1 MDVRHLRLLRE
12 LADRGSVTAVAEA
25 THRTAS
31 AVSQQLRT
39 AQREFGMRL
48 VEPDGRGVRLTEA
61 GVLLAAGGAEVDAA
75 IAAVQA
81 RWDAYREEPGG
92 EVSIVV
98 FPSAAALLMPDVLA
112 DADDMGISVRVVDRD
127 PAESEFAGLTAD
139 FDIVIAHSLT
149 GPCLVATA
157 GMAVHELVTEPLDIA
172 MSASHP
178 LARRS
183 RLTPADVKDASWIG
197 VPEGYPFDLVLT
209 SIAQLVGH
217 QLTVRQRVRDNRVI
231 ESLVTAGDCLAVLPR
246 FTTRSGAGLVLR
258 EITGV
263 PARRYLS
270 AVMRP
275 DVANR
280 RAVQAVLESV
290 KRTAASVSLG
300 PVSNRTWPA

>member
-1 MDVRHLRLLRE
+1 MDVRHLQLLRE
-12 LADRGSVTAVAEA
+12 LADRGSVTAVAAA

-48 VEPDGRGVRLTEA
+48 VEPNGRGVKLTEA
-61 GVLLAAGGAEVDAA
+61 GALLAAGGVEVEAA
-75 IAAVQA
+75 IATVRA
-81 RWDAYREEPGG
+81 RWDAYREDPGG
-92 EVSIVV
+92 PVSIVA
-98 FPSAAALLMPDVLA
+98 FPSAAALLLPDVLA
-112 DADDMGISVRVVDRD
+112 DADESGISVRVVDRD
-127 PAESEFAGLTAD
+127 PAESEFAGLTSD

-157 GMAVHELVTEPLDIA
+157 GLTVHELVTEPLDIA
-172 MSASHP
+172 MSATHP

-197 VPEGYPFDLVLT
+197 VPAGYPFDVVLT

-231 ESLVTAGDCLAVLPR
+231 ESLVMAGDSLAVLPR
-246 FTTRSGAGLVLR
+246 FTTRSGAGLELR

-275 DVANR
+275 DRANR
-280 RAVQAVLESV
+280 RAVQTVLESV
-290 KRTAASVSLG
+290 KRKAASVS
-300 PVSNRTWPA
+300 PDRVEHRTWLG